1 MKIVIVGGGTA
12 GWLAAL
18 QTIKIHQGLHEV
30 VLIESSAIG
39 IIGAGESSTGVL
51 RGIINNEVWDYG
63 CNEFDFM
70 KYAKATPKL
79 AILHKNWRGDGAE
92 YLAPIDTATDEIDIG
107 TNLLLNAYIAQ
118 DIPMQMAS
126 INGRLEAARLSSFYQ
141 DTNGIGSINRHAYN
155 FDARLAA
162 KYLEKIC
169 GNQVTKIDARVLEI
183 KFKEN
188 GFVDSLKLDNGQNI
202 TADFFIDASGFA
214 RLFPKAMNIPWID
227 YNELT
232 LDSAMP
238 FIMPY
243 PEDYKLRLVA
253 TSWAQKNGWLWQI
266 PKGDDLGNGYA
277 FDSRFCTNEQAQK
290 EIELLLGHEIQPIK
304 FIKYQPGKLA
314 SVWNKNVLSIGL
326 SSSFLEPLEA
336 TSIHGTII
344 QLNLFL
350 FTFLKE
356 TLDRTMN
363 ESNIKSYNRSIEKM
377 LDDFKTFI
385 LIHYCNQRSDS
396 EFWKNANRLVQE
408 NTKIQELVDIAK
420 TRLLNKSDMECSFGY
435 AGAELY
441 NWIICGLKIYN
452 KNTAEKELSILQRK
466 RKASDQE
473 QWLADGFKDFRW
485 IKNEE
490 IFQII
495 KNHNYE

>member
-18 QTIKIHQGLHEV
+18 QITKIHKGLHQV
-30 VLIESSAIG
+30 TVIESSAIG

-79 AILHKNWRGDGAE
+79 AILHKNWRGDGTE
-92 YLAPIDTATDEIDIG
+92 YLAPIDTATDEIDVG
-107 TNLLLNAYIAQ
+107 TNLLLNAYVAA

-126 INGRLEAARLSSFYQ
+126 INGRLEAAGLSSFYKDEDQ
-141 DTNGIGSINRHAYN
+141 IGSINRHAYN

-162 KYLEKIC
+162 KYLERIC
-169 GNQVTKIDARVLEI
+169 GETVKKIDARVLDI

-188 GFVDSLKLDNGQNI
+188 GFVHSVQLDNDQTI
-202 TADFFIDASGFA
+202 EADFFIDASGFA
-214 RLFPKAMNIPWID
+214 RLFPNAMGIRWID
-227 YNELT
+227 YPELT

-238 FIMPY
+238 FILPY

-277 FDSRFCTNEQAQK
+277 FDSRFTDNEGAQQ
-290 EIELLLGHEIQPIK
+290 EIETLLGHEIQPIK
-304 FIKYQPGKLA
+304 FIKYQPGKLE

-356 TLDRTMN
+356 SIDRTIN
-363 ESNIKSYNRSIEKM
+363 ESNIKSYNRSVSKM

-385 LIHYCNQRSDS
+385 LIHYCNGRSDS
-396 EFWKNANRLVQE
+396 DFWKNANSLVQRDDR
-408 NTKIQELVDIAK
+408 IQEIVDIAK

-441 NWIICGLKIYN
+441 NWIICGLKIFDQS
-452 KNTAEKELSILQRK
+452 TAAKEIKILQRK
-466 RKASDQE
+466 RKATDQE
-473 QWLADGFKDFRW
+473 QWLANGFADYQW
-485 IKNEE
+485 ISNEE
-490 IFQII
+490 IFKII